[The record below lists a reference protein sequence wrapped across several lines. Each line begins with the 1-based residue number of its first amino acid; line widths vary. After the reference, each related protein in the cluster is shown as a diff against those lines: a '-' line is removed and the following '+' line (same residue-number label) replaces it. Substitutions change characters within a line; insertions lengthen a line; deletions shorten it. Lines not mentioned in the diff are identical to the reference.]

1 MRCYRVLVD
10 DKALPAC
17 MVLAV
22 ECDGKDATT
31 IEGLRDPKAGTLYPV
46 QQMFID
52 HTAFQ
57 CGFCTPG
64 IIMGARPL
72 SRNAYKV
79 EIARTLVEGQY

>member
-1 MRCYRVLVD
+1 MIIMNL
-10 DKALPAC
+10 
-17 MVLAV
+17 MS
-22 ECDGKDATT
+22 
-31 IEGLRDPKAGTLYPV
+31 EGLRDHKAGTLYLI

-64 IIMGARPL
+64 IIMGAKPI

-79 EIARTLVEGQY
+79 EIARTFVKRTILIN